1 MTTERNPT
9 EHDILPALQARWS
22 PYAFDPERD
31 VPEADLR
38 AAFEA
43 ARWAMSSYN
52 EQPWHYIVGVRG
64 RSDAVRERVLSAI
77 VEGNKPWAKFA
88 PVLALGLYRP
98 NFAQNGKPNG
108 AARHDLGAASAFLTV
123 EAANR
128 GVMVHQMI
136 GIDPDKAREAFELPD
151 SLEPLTALAIGY
163 HAPNPELDE
172 TYAKRDERERSRTPL
187 DDIVLAGGF

>member
-1 MTTERNPT
+1 MTERNPT

-31 VPEADLR
+31 VAESDLR

-64 RSDAVRERVLSAI
+64 RSDDVRERVLAAL
-77 VEGNKPWAKFA
+77 VDGNRPWATFA

-98 NFAQNGKPNG
+98 IFSQNGKPNE

-123 EAANR
+123 EAAVR
-128 GVMVHQMI
+128 GLMVHQMI
-136 GIDPDKAREAFELPD
+136 GILPDVAREAFELPE
-151 SLEPLTALAIGY
+151 SVVPLTALAIGY
-163 HAPNPELDE
+163 HAKNPELDE
-172 TYAKRDERERSRTPL
+172 TYAERDERERTRKGL
-187 DDIVLAGGF
+187 DEILLAGGL